1 MVYFSTCKA
10 FERYDEETRRLFILN
25 GRYERWGPGRTIIKE
40 GHSALAFYIV
50 LDGRVEI
57 WKLAR
62 QAMEHYTKAM
72 ETEQKTFSEIL
83 EGSID
88 QSHKV
93 VIAKLLGGSAFG
105 EVSFM
110 DGRDKNR
117 AACVSTLDETEF
129 LVVESRAA
137 GDAIKVSTDKSLL
150 EKTEFM
156 ERQELIKSLRIDS
169 KTLAYYSILKNYGKN
184 IPIVTEAQKNEYMYI
199 IR

>member
-1 MVYFSTCKA
+1 M
-10 FERYDEETRRLFILN
+10 N
-25 GRYERWGPGRTIIKE
+25 GRYERWGPGRTVIKE
-40 GHSALAFYIV
+40 AHPALAFYVV

-72 ETEQKTFSEIL
+72 ETERKTFSEIL
-83 EGSID
+83 EGPID
-88 QSHKV
+88 RSHKV
-93 VIAKLLGGSAFG
+93 VIAQLLGGSAFG
-105 EVSFM
+105 EVSFIE
-110 DGRDKNR
+110 GRDKNR

-137 GDAIKVSTDKSLL
+137 NGVIKVSADKSLI

-169 KTLAYYSILKNYGKN
+169 KTLAYYSILKSFGANL
-184 IPIVTEAQKNEYMYI
+184 PIVTEGQKMEYMYLIRYFCCI
-199 IR
+199 IPKLNEAPF